1 MATDPRRRGRVLAM
15 QALYE
20 ADVSSHL
27 AEEAIDRLSE
37 GGDVAVPRAA
47 LQFARDLTGGVVS
60 NREAIDRLI
69 GETATRFP
77 VEDLAAVDRNILRV
91 AVFELA
97 FDARAPVRV
106 VVDEAVEL
114 AKLYGTD
121 TSPRFVNGVLGTIAA
136 HSGRPRPQAQASEPE
151 EGTEH
156 KDADNSSLRTRG

>member
-27 AEEAIDRLSE
+27 AEEAIERMTEE
-37 GGDVAVPRAA
+37 GGTSVPHVA
-47 LQFARDLTGGVVS
+47 LQFARELISGVERD
-60 NREAIDRLI
+60 REAIDRII

-77 VEDLAAVDRNILRV
+77 VADLAAVDRNILRV

-97 FDARAPVRV
+97 FDDRAPVRV
-106 VVDEAVEL
+106 VIDEAVEL

-121 TSPRFVNGVLGTIAA
+121 TSPRFVNGVLGAIAT
-136 HSGRPRPQAQASEPE
+136 HSGRPRPQKIPTHDSQ
-151 EGTEH
+151 
-156 KDADNSSLRTRG
+156 